1 MTMLPEYLRDAVEV
15 TRIGGDRC
23 PECGGLPLLFILIR
37 PDGDGLRRLE
47 CRIACP
53 DLHHADE
60 TMLTRSAPRPR
71 PRTSDRTTAIMEY
84 RLRCAASPASPCA
97 PTRVWRDLLDGFPG
111 PCPLC
116 GLDADALRDGAL
128 ACPRHAW
135 MRADGGKRWDALVDA
150 LLPLRDPC
158 PFCAHPVFPHTLPD
172 GRLALSCDC
181 ATGSGDTP
189 SAAAYDYR
197 RMRSQALAARRERDR
212 RLTANTPIVRDLRAW
227 IGEQGGE
234 S

>member
-60 TMLTRSAPRPR
+60 TMLARSATRPR

-84 RLRCAASPASPCA
+84 RLRCAASPSSPCA
-97 PTRVWRDLLDGFPG
+97 PTRVWSDLLDGFPG

-116 GLDADALRDGAL
+116 GLDADAL
-128 ACPRHAW
+128 
-135 MRADGGKRWDALVDA
+135 VDA
-150 LLPLRDPC
+150 LLPLRGPLTLR
-158 PFCAHPVFPHTLPD
+158 PF
-172 GRLALSCDC
+172 RLARCFLPR
-181 ATGSGDTP
+181 GR
-189 SAAAYDYR
+189 YWR
-197 RMRSQALAARRERDR
+197 RSRSRWGLA
-212 RLTANTPIVRDLRAW
+212 
-227 IGEQGGE
+227 
-234 S
+234 